1 MWKITIKLKAKGD
14 SPGREVVSLKTIS
27 QILKVNKQ
35 KVFRALFMVHIVF
48 KIFIQYL

>member
-1 MWKITIKLKAKGD
+1 MWEITIKLKAKRD
-14 SPGREVVSLKTIS
+14 SPGKEVVS

-35 KVFRALFMVHIVF
+35 KVFRALFMVYIVF